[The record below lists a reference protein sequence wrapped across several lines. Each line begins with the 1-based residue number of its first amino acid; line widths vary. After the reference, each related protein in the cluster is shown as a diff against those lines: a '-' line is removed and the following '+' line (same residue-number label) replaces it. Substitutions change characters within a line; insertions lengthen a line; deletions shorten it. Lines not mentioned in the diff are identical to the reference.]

1 MIESRLQK
9 LNIILPQQST
19 PAANYVPFM
28 KIESIVF
35 ISGQLP
41 IWNGELKYKGKLGDT
56 ISIEEGQAA
65 ARLCALN
72 ILAQLKAACEG
83 DLNRVLRCVRL
94 GGFINSADVFQDQPK
109 VMNGASDLMVDV
121 FGEKGHHVRTA
132 VGVNTLPFGVAVE
145 VDALFEV
152 NES

>member
-94 GGFINSADVFQDQPK
+94 GGFINSTDVFQDQPK

>member
-1 MIESRLQK
+1 MIEARLQE
-9 LNIILPQQST
+9 LNITLPNPSA

-28 KIESIVF
+28 KVGSLVF

-94 GGFINSADVFQDQPK
+94 GGFINSKDDFQEQPK

-121 FGEKGHHVRTA
+121 FGDKGRHVRTA

-152 NES
+152 SDL